1 MFSLNTDKSSSLK
14 VVKTQNPQK
23 KHDNECETD
32 VQKIL
37 LVMKLEPETDF
48 IHYFCLRNGRSIRR
62 IQPPVIKASPCGSYL
77 VFLRLENNI
86 SECFQLSFGVCN
98 HAAYVK
104 IIVGCYLSLKS
115 GVRKDLHDRILF
127 ASLWNLKLKQIYNI
141 LTPWLTEN
149 HTK

>member
-1 MFSLNTDKSSSLK
+1 M
-14 VVKTQNPQK
+14 VKTQNPQK

-48 IHYFCLRNGRSIRR
+48 IHYFCLRNGRSTRR

-86 SECFQLSFGVCN
+86 SECFQL
-98 HAAYVK
+98 
-104 IIVGCYLSLKS
+104 
-115 GVRKDLHDRILF
+115 
-127 ASLWNLKLKQIYNI
+127 
-141 LTPWLTEN
+141 
-149 HTK
+149 